1 MWKLANNFHI
11 NIILFEKNTYN
22 LPTIFTADTD
32 SSSIAKN
39 IFITEF
45 YLTKIT
51 TLHMC
56 YMSSPRPSA
65 PQDAPVHA
73 WKGDRHTPCRGRQEG
88 RCISLCGT
96 SWGCVSQ

>member
-1 MWKLANNFHI
+1 MWKLLANFHI

-39 IFITEF
+39 IFTTKS
-45 YLTKIT
+45 YLTRIT

-56 YMSSPRPSA
+56 YMSST
-65 PQDAPVHA
+65 V
-73 WKGDRHTPCRGRQEG
+73 CM
-88 RCISLCGT
+88 L
-96 SWGCVSQ
+96 